1 MAKII
6 KFKVGNQQREKSI
19 LAPYG
24 DKNPNLKFL
33 PLMPFGAIN
42 RNLALHGGKIK
53 ILTLPCPQFCGT
65 PCIEKSNSFSQ

>member
-33 PLMPFGAIN
+33 PLMPLGAI
-42 RNLALHGGKIK
+42 IE
-53 ILTLPCPQFCGT
+53 ILPFMRV
-65 PCIEKSNSFSQ
+65 K

>member
-19 LAPYG
+19 LASYG

-33 PLMPFGAIN
+33 PLMPLGAI
-42 RNLALHGGKIK
+42 IE
-53 ILTLPCPQFCGT
+53 ILPFM
-65 PCIEKSNSFSQ
+65 EVK